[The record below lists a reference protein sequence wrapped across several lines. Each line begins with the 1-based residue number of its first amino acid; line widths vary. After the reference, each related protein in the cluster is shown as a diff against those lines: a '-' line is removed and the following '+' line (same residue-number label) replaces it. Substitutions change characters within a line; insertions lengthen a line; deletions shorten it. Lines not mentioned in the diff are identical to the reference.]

1 MHNYWM
7 LQLKMTMKELKLLRP
22 TIALVFLL
30 ALIVLLNIAST
41 FLIPVFIAVLF
52 AFLLFPISRR
62 LEKWR
67 VPRGIAI
74 LISILLAILIFGLL
88 IYFFVQQAQSF
99 ASDVPKLREQVANKM
114 EVIQS
119 YIEKKTSISEEKQL
133 QVARENF
140 KEQLHASGE
149 YLLTFFT
156 ATGTFIAMLAL
167 IPIYIFFMTYYR
179 DKFEQFI
186 LRVTHPD
193 QHTHLKEV
201 IERIAVMTQSY
212 LRGLLLDIAI
222 LSVLNSTGLLLL
234 GIPHAILLGVLASV
248 LNIIPY
254 VGVLIGSMFPVIMA
268 LITKDSIWYAVGAAG
283 VCTFVQFI
291 DNNFIT
297 PKVVG
302 SSVSLNPLSTLMV
315 LIIGGLI
322 WGVAGMMLF
331 IPFMGMAKVVF
342 DNFEKLQPFGYL
354 IGEEKRISLRI
365 RAESE

>member
-1 MHNYWM
+1 
-7 LQLKMTMKELKLLRP
+7 MKDYPLFRP
-22 TIALVFLL
+22 TIAIIFIL
-30 ALIVLLNIAST
+30 ALIAFLYFTRA
-41 FLIPVFIAVLF
+41 FLIPVSIAVLF

-62 LEKWR
+62 MERWR
-67 VPRGIAI
+67 FPRSIAI
-74 LISILLAILIFGLL
+74 IISLLVAMAILGGLIF
-88 IYFFVQQAQSF
+88 FFVSQVQSF
-99 ASDVPKLREQVANKM
+99 ASDLPQLREQVSAKM
-114 EVIQS
+114 ETLQAFV
-119 YIEKKTSISEEKQL
+119 ERKTHISEEKQL
-133 QVARENF
+133 ALARQNM
-140 KEQLHASGE
+140 KSQLQASGQ
-149 YLLTFFT
+149 YLMTFFT
-156 ATGTFIAMLAL
+156 GAGTFIAMLAL

-179 DKFEQFI
+179 DKFEHFI
-186 LRVTHPD
+186 LRITKPS
-193 QHTHLKEV
+193 QHAHIKDV
-201 IERIAVMTQSY
+201 IERIARVTQLY
-212 LRGLLLDIAI
+212 LRGLLIDIAI

-254 VGVLIGSMFPVIMA
+254 VGVLIGSLFPVVMA

-331 IPFMGMAKVVF
+331 IPFMGMAKVCF
-342 DNFEKLQPFGYL
+342 DNFEKLKPLGYL
-354 IGEEKRISLRI
+354 IGEEKRMPMRI
-365 RAESE
+365 RAANQPPKEPGAV